1 MMLRTERRVKKGMNL
16 MFAKNIKHLKRRF
29 VSCVLAVLMASTSA
43 TVAVSANETKDTGMR
58 TPLIITEV
66 TPDTDNVNSSDAY
79 EFFEIYNTSDK
90 TLSMDDFTVRY
101 NNTDIWTPDQSGLKI
116 EPGETLVF
124 WILNGKNSELTA
136 DDFNAYYGTSFVLG
150 ENLATIH
157 SDGFHN
163 SKERVLE
170 LLTKTGTQLASVKY
184 NDNDVKLVELNN
196 GITFAYDESGIE
208 ETRLGYS
215 TKATPGEISE
225 EQKPDVSY
233 SFSENFSVTVSASN
247 VQEFNKAWQAE
258 VVSENNEAVFSAE
271 LFVKADGWEEYK
283 SYDVKYQD
291 SKLVG
296 EVPYTDVNGCASFS
310 WYVQCSN
317 GIETVKTDEKTVK
330 VLDGEIDKSTIPVL
344 TVTEILPDS
353 SNVDGA
359 DAYEFIEIYNNSNE
373 NVNLKDYILYY
384 NYPDNGDESDVQW
397 ASFDKDTIIKSG
409 ECAVLWV
416 KNGKNDSL
424 TADDFNQKFGTDL
437 KENENLFCI
446 ESGGMANSGARALRL
461 TSAVHDEL
469 DFVAY
474 NMNGEDNTNADKTI
488 TFKYDIYSGESVMT
502 ADDAVPTP
510 GTVTDDQK
518 PEMAEVKV
526 PENEPS
532 YTDLTPDT
540 FTDEEALTFAV
551 EAKSEETTIK
561 SVSLYYHD
569 NTTEN
574 FERYNLFRTEG
585 DKFTQTLESIDLT
598 AKIYFEYYFVISD
611 GFNTVTTPV
620 AKTASTSVSQESLKF
635 NVEDGEY
642 ISGTKQVITTGTKI
656 TVDGE
661 DVTSLAYPS
670 IENNAKF
677 VFEVSQTD
685 TFFKNAVAIG
695 NDVLGIFNEGTYE
708 NWQTIVYDVDPQY
721 FTKGETI
728 QIDIHAGNKANALEH
743 NEENNDDFVVKNIRL
758 ILPDGKTLRAAGF
771 EEPAKV
777 ISMGDS
783 SGKIEILNAVFTVDD
798 SSFNSLAY
806 DFDTKSTEDGEHTVT
821 AELNGETKTVKVN
834 VDNTAPQVD
843 CNIEDGKTYKGRFT
857 ISADITDAGSG
868 IAAST
873 VKLDGEAVELPMDI
887 NGVDME
893 AGEHKLQFNVTD
905 KCSNTTDK
913 TITFII
919 PEENPDI
926 SDGKPENGSETDA
939 DPVLSVKVDDPTGD
953 DMNVV
958 FKQGKLYSLGDSN
971 ITVSEGISDTAGTSE
986 NVFEENTGN
995 GFPYQQ
1001 FEIALPNGIEA
1012 DENIR
1017 ISWSGETNNNA
1028 TYLYVYNTDTNS
1040 WDKTDA
1046 ELITE
1051 NGTSTLEATIPA
1063 AAHVSD
1069 NIVKVMVQNGE
1080 GYTPTQYAEGEP
1092 AIPSDNENITTSNP
1106 DDLDRSLYDFTFAI
1120 ESDTQYYNEDT
1131 PDNPGAIGQYQYQ
1144 NDIHDWLIAN
1154 RSRMNIQYLF
1164 HDGDIID
1171 DEPIDSEW
1179 INADNAYKKLDE
1191 TNFPY
1196 GILAGNHDVGHLS
1209 GDYSKFYQY
1218 FGEDRYSS
1226 NPWYGGSYKDNRG
1239 HYDLITVDG
1248 IDFIMIFT
1256 GWGIGDEEI
1265 KWMNDVLA
1273 QYPDRIAILNFHEYL
1288 LASGGLGEE
1297 PQRVYDEVVSVNPNV
1312 RMVLSGHYHNAKTVV
1327 SQFDDDGD
1335 GVNDRNVYQML
1346 FDYQGLSE
1354 GGMGYIRLMHFDC
1367 EGEKIIIK
1375 TYSPS
1380 LDDYNAKDYP
1390 GIGGQ
1395 GIVGEENFEISFADL
1410 GITPETKTVSTS
1422 GFTAEVLTN
1431 DVIGTVEN
1439 VKSGETASV
1448 VWENAPE
1455 GRNGWY
1461 AEVTDQFGGIT
1472 RSKVSYVTVGNEKLL
1487 GDLNNDGKVTVM
1499 DATIIQLHLLGS
1511 DKYGD
1516 LDTAIAD
1523 VNNDGIVN
1531 IDDASKI
1538 QRISAKME

>member
-1 MMLRTERRVKKGMNL
+1 MDL
-16 MFAKNIKHLKRRF
+16 MFAKKFKHLKSRF
-29 VSCVLAVLMASTSA
+29 ISCVLAVLMASTSA
-43 TVAVSANETKDTGMR
+43 TVAVSAKETKDTGMN
-58 TPLIITEV
+58 TPVIITEV
-66 TPDTDNVNSSDAY
+66 TPDTDNVNSADAY
-79 EFFEIYNTSDK
+79 EFFEIYNSSNT
-90 TLSMDDFTVRY
+90 TLYMDDFVIRY
-101 NNTDIWTPDQSGLKI
+101 NITDIWTPDQENLKI

-136 DDFNAYYGTSFVLG
+136 DDFNAYYGASLTLG

-170 LLTKTGTQLASVKY
+170 ILTKTGVELTSVKY

-196 GITFAYDESGIE
+196 GITFAYNDESVE

-215 TKATPGEISE
+215 TKANPGVISQ
-225 EQKPDVSY
+225 EQKPGVSY
-233 SFSENFSVTVSASN
+233 SFSGDFDFTVNASDR
-247 VQEFNKAWQAE
+247 QEFNKAWQVE
-258 VVSENNEAVFSAE
+258 VISANDKTVFSAT
-271 LFVKADGWEEYK
+271 LFVKGDSWQDYK
-283 SYDVKYQD
+283 TYDLQYQD
-291 SKLVG
+291 GKLIG
-296 EVPYTDVNGCASFS
+296 ELPYTDVNGCSSFN
-310 WYVQCSN
+310 WYVQCSD
-317 GIETVKTDEKTVK
+317 GTKTVK
-330 VLDGEIDKSTIPVL
+330 SQEKTTGVLNGEIDKSSLPVL
-344 TVTEILPDS
+344 TITEILPDS
-353 SNVDGA
+353 SNVGGA
-359 DAYEFIEIYNNSNE
+359 DGYEFIEIYNNSNQE
-373 NVNLKDYILYY
+373 VNLKDYILYY

-409 ECAVLWV
+409 ECAVFWI

-424 TADDFNQKFGTDL
+424 TADDFNTKFGTDL

-446 ESGGMANSGARALRL
+446 ENGGMANSGARALRL
-461 TSAVHDEL
+461 TSGVHDEI

-474 NMNGEDNTNADKTI
+474 NMDGADNTTADKSI
-488 TFKYDIYSGESVMT
+488 TYKYDIYSGESVMT
-502 ADDAVPTP
+502 DDAASPTP
-510 GTVTDDQK
+510 GTVSDDQK
-518 PEMAEVKV
+518 PEAAEIKI
-526 PENEPS
+526 PENKPT

-540 FTDEEALTFAV
+540 FSDEESLTFGV

-561 SVSLYYHD
+561 SVSLYYRD

-574 FERYNLFRTEG
+574 FERYNLFRADG
-585 DKFTQTLESIDLT
+585 DKFTQTLNSVDLT
-598 AKIYFEYYFVISD
+598 AKKYFEYYFEISD

-620 AKTASTSVSQESLKF
+620 TKTVSTSASQENLKF

-642 ISGTKQVITTGTKI
+642 ISGTKSVITTGTKI
-656 TVDGE
+656 TVDGR
-661 DVTSLAYPS
+661 DVTALTHPS
-670 IENNAKF
+670 IENSAKI

-708 NWQTIVYDVDPQY
+708 NWETIVYDVDPKY

-758 ILPDGKTLRAAGF
+758 ILPDGKTLRAAGY
-771 EEPAKV
+771 EDPGKV
-777 ISMGDS
+777 INMGDS

-798 SSFNSLAY
+798 SSFNSIAY
-806 DFDTKSTEDGEHTVT
+806 DFDTASVEDGEHTIT
-821 AELNGETKTVKVN
+821 AELQGETKTVKVN
-834 VDNTAPQVD
+834 VDNTAPQVE
-843 CNIEDGKTYKGRFT
+843 CSIEDGKTYKGKFT
-857 ISADITDAGSG
+857 VSADITDTASG
-868 IAAST
+868 IASSS
-873 VKLDGEAVELPMDI
+873 VKLDGKKVELPMEL
-887 NGVDME
+887 NGADME
-893 AGEHKLQFNVTD
+893 AGEHTVQFTVTDKCGNVTD
-905 KCSNTTDK
+905 K
-913 TITFII
+913 TIKFIT
-919 PEENPDI
+919 PEENPQI
-926 SDGKPENGSETDA
+926 SEGKPEDGSQTDT

-953 DMNVV
+953 DTNVT
-958 FKQGKLYSLGDSN
+958 FKQGELYTLSDHN
-971 ITVSEGISDTAGTSE
+971 ITMTTGISDTAGVAE
-986 NVFEENTGN
+986 NVFEENTGD

-1001 FEIALPNGIEA
+1001 FEITLPNGIEQ
-1012 DENIR
+1012 DENVR
-1017 ISWSGETNNNA
+1017 ISWSGETNSET
-1028 TYLYVYNTDTNS
+1028 TYLYVYNVDTNS

-1046 ELITE
+1046 ELVTE

-1063 AAHVSD
+1063 KSHVSD
-1069 NIVKVMVQNGE
+1069 NVVKVMVQNGE

-1092 AIPSDNENITTSNP
+1092 AIASDNENITTSNP

-1131 PDNPGAIGQYQYQ
+1131 SDNPDAIGKYQYQ

-1171 DEPIDSEW
+1171 DEPIESEW

-1209 GDYSKFYQY
+1209 GDYSKFCEY
-1218 FGEDRYSS
+1218 FGEDRYSG
-1226 NPWYGGSYKDNRG
+1226 NPWYGGSYENNRG

-1248 IDFIMIFT
+1248 IDFIMIYT
-1256 GWGIGDEEI
+1256 GWGIGDDEI
-1265 KWMNDVLA
+1265 QWMNDVLK
-1273 QYPDRIAILNFHEYL
+1273 QYSDRIAILNFHEYL

-1297 PQRVYDEVVSVNPNV
+1297 PQRVYNEVVAVNPNV
-1312 RMVLSGHYHNAKTVV
+1312 RMVLSGHYHNAQTVV

-1335 GVNDRNVYQML
+1335 GVKERSVYQML
-1346 FDYQGLSE
+1346 FDYQGLTD

-1367 EGEKIIIK
+1367 DSGKIIVK
-1375 TYSPS
+1375 TYSPT

-1390 GIGGQ
+1390 GIGGED
-1395 GIVGEENFEISFADL
+1395 IAGEEDFEISFADL
-1410 GITPETKTVSTS
+1410 GITQKVKTISTT
-1422 GFTAEVLTN
+1422 GLTAEVFTN

-1448 VWENAPE
+1448 VWEDAPE
-1455 GRNGWY
+1455 GANGWY

-1472 RSKVSYVTVGNEKLL
+1472 RSKVSYVTVEEKTLL
-1487 GDLNNDGKVTVM
+1487 GDVNNDGAITVM
-1499 DATIIQLHLLGS
+1499 DATIIQLYVAGADNYKNL
-1511 DKYGD
+1511 D
-1516 LDTAIAD
+1516 LNTAD
-1523 VNNDGIVN
+1523 VNKDGIIN

-1538 QRISAKME
+1538 QRIAAKLE